1 MEIRESIRAT
11 YIDLDRLI
19 EGCRLSRRQAEVVQ
33 LLMNG
38 LSLTDIASEQGCLVS
53 TISNH
58 LDRAA
63 EKISAE
69 NSRRWY
75 AKYGKNKSPR
85 RKKMS

>member
-1 MEIRESIRAT
+1 MLPDSCMESRESIRAT

-19 EGCRLSRRQAEVVQ
+19 ESCRLSRRQREIVQ

-38 LSLTDIASEQGCLVS
+38 LSLTDIASERGYLVS
-53 TISNH
+53 TVSNH

-75 AKYGKNKSPR
+75 AKYE
-85 RKKMS
+85 KK

>member
-19 EGCRLSRRQAEVVQ
+19 ESCRLSRRQAEVIR
-33 LLMNG
+33 LLMTG

-75 AKYGKNKSPR
+75 AKYGKK
-85 RKKMS
+85 

>member
-1 MEIRESIRAT
+1 
-11 YIDLDRLI
+11 
-19 EGCRLSRRQAEVVQ
+19 
-33 LLMNG
+33 MNG

-53 TISNH
+53 TINNH

-75 AKYGKNKSPR
+75 AKYGKK
-85 RKKMS
+85 

>member
-1 MEIRESIRAT
+1 MDVRENIRAT

-19 EGCRLSRRQAEVVQ
+19 EGRRLSRRQAEVVR
-33 LLMNG
+33 LLVNG

-63 EKISAE
+63 ERISAE

-75 AKYGKNKSPR
+75 AKYGKK
-85 RKKMS
+85 